1 MPTLSFLRFVPLALL
16 LCAGA
21 AQAASDGSARE
32 HYLQDRQACMS
43 GHTWQARETCLR
55 EAGAAQ
61 QAARRGNLTSSD
73 AERLE
78 SNAMQRCEVF
88 KSTESRAACVARV
101 RDSGS
106 GSVPEGG
113 LLRESTI
120 TTITPVSQ

>member
-1 MPTLSFLRFVPLALL
+1 MPTLHPLRCVPLALL
-16 LCAGA
+16 LFTGA
-21 AQAASDGSARE
+21 AQAAPDGSARE
-32 HYLQDRQACMS
+32 SYLQDRQACLS
-43 GHTWQARETCLR
+43 GNTWQARETCLR

-78 SNAMQRCEVF
+78 ANALRRCEVF
-88 KSTESRAACVARV
+88 KSEESRAACAARV
-101 RDSGS
+101 RDPGS
-106 GSVPEGG
+106 GSVPAGG